1 MDTEIP
7 TLGPSL
13 FRILSDESSSNETRE
28 GVENSE
34 GQKIYQGRN
43 PKTGARWGHIR
54 QPADVSSSLT
64 PATNID
70 RQNSQG
76 RVLWRFFSFKKAKL
90 GSPSE
95 TEHYFR
101 DI

>member
-7 TLGPSL
+7 TLESSL
-13 FRILSDESSSNETRE
+13 FRILSDESCSNETRE

-43 PKTGARWGHIR
+43 PKTVARWGHIR

-64 PATNID
+64 PATSNK
-70 RQNSQG
+70 RE
-76 RVLWRFFSFKKAKL
+76 RELTFSF
-90 GSPSE
+90 SFS
-95 TEHYFR
+95 
-101 DI
+101 